1 MKPKDPQHQASINR
15 EPNTYQTG
23 FTAPPKKYSVLVTVL
38 LVLVVFLSGLV
49 SLLGLM
55 NFKLF
60 SDLYEEQMDE
70 VPVAIK
76 EGSLPEPQDYEE
88 VIPSG
93 MVTKIIGLAGDM
105 VTTVYQQHFQ
115 LPEGLF
121 ITYVE
126 DGTTAHKQGIRVG
139 DVLTHLEGI
148 KITEENQIQEFLE
161 DRPIGDTF
169 EAVVYRRDTNTHLTV
184 HLTVEEASS

>member
-1 MKPKDPQHQASINR
+1 MKPKNQQQAPIDW
-15 EPNTYQTG
+15 EPSTYQTG
-23 FTAPPKKYSVLVTVL
+23 FTAPPKKYSVLVAVL

-55 NFKLF
+55 NFRLF

-70 VPVAIK
+70 VPVSIK
-76 EGSLPEPQDYEE
+76 EGFETQDLEE
-88 VIPSG
+88 VAPSG
-93 MVTKIIGLAGDM
+93 MVTKIIGLAGDP
-105 VTTVYQQHFQ
+105 VTAVYQQHFQ

-126 DGTTAHKQGIRVG
+126 DGTSAHKEGIRVG
-139 DVLTHLEGI
+139 DVLTHLEGT
-148 KITEENQIQEFLE
+148 KITDEDQLRAFLE

-169 EAVVYRRDTNTHLTV
+169 EAVVYRRDSNTHLTV
-184 HLTVEEASS
+184 HLTVEEALS

>member
-1 MKPKDPQHQASINR
+1 MKSKDQNPRSSMDW

-23 FTAPPKKYSVLVTVL
+23 FTAPPKKYSGLVAVL

-55 NFKLF
+55 NFRLF

-70 VPVAIK
+70 VPVSIK
-76 EGSLPEPQDYEE
+76 EGVSPDTQDLEE
-88 VIPSG
+88 VAPSG
-93 MVTKIIGLAGDM
+93 MVTKIIGLAGDP

-126 DGTTAHKQGIRVG
+126 EGTSAQKQGIRVG
-139 DVLTHLEGI
+139 DVLTHLENI
-148 KITEENQIQEFLE
+148 KITDEAQIQQFLE

-184 HLTVEEASS
+184 HLTVEEALS